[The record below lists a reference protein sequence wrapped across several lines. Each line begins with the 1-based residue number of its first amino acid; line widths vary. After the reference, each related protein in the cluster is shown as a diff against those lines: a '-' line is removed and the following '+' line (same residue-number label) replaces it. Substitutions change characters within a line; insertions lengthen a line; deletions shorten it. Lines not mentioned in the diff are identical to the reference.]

1 MKLFKHKIL
10 YFFLFL
16 ATAMTA
22 QNVDQQID
30 ALNSELAKL
39 ELQKIQI
46 LDELEE
52 LKFQRI
58 NRDLKAVGLPST
70 NFIEHSAMILEY
82 NEGHE
87 QAAWVAHVIT
97 ADIINGSATRS
108 NDFRIDPK
116 VSTGTAV
123 EEDYF
128 LKFLQEDS
136 SYTYDGFGY
145 DRGHL
150 APSADFRWSAKAL
163 SESYFYSNMSP
174 QLAKFNREKW
184 AELESMLRGYV
195 YDHPGVQLM
204 VVTAPVLKEGL
215 PVIERSIN
223 KVSIPEQ
230 YVKVAIDLTNKRGI
244 AFIMPNQKLTYPL
257 ETFAVNIDK
266 AEELTG
272 YDFFN
277 LLDEALETNLESTID
292 KKAWFPDIKKGDA
305 EPIYPPSLPPAH
317 FNTVQ
322 SKRYV
327 GKGTEITVCGTV
339 VSTRLSR
346 KGNLWMNIDKQFPN
360 QIFSVYIKKEDLV
373 NFTFDPEKEYANKQV
388 CFDGKIQDF
397 NGTPTVRIGR
407 EGACRFLSEAIKIA
421 D

>member
-1 MKLFKHKIL
+1 MCKHKIIYL
-10 YFFLFL
+10 FLFL

-22 QNVDQQID
+22 QNVDEQING
-30 ALNSELAKL
+30 LNEELEKL
-39 ELQKIQI
+39 ELQKVQI
-46 LDELEE
+46 LEQLEG

-58 NRDLKAVGLPST
+58 TRDLKAVGLPSD

-82 NEGHE
+82 NEAHE

-97 ADIINGSATRS
+97 SDIINGSATRS
-108 NDFRIDPK
+108 NDFRVDPK
-116 VSTGTAV
+116 VVSGTAV

-128 LKFLQEDS
+128 LKFLQTDS
-136 SYTYDGFGY
+136 TYKYDGFGY

-150 APSADFRWSAKAL
+150 APSADFRWSPTAL
-163 SESYFYSNMSP
+163 SESYYYSNMSP
-174 QLAKFNREKW
+174 QLATFNREKW

-195 YDHPGVQLM
+195 YDHPGVQLI
-204 VVTAPVLKEGL
+204 VVTVPVLKEGL

-230 YVKVAIDLTNKRGI
+230 YVKVAIDLTNKKGI
-244 AFIMPNQKLTYPL
+244 GFIMANQKLNYPL
-257 ETFAVNIDK
+257 ASFAVTIDE
-266 AEELTG
+266 AEALTG
-272 YDFFN
+272 FDFFN
-277 LLDEALETNLESTID
+277 LLDEKLEADLESQLD
-292 KKAWFPDIKKGDA
+292 KKAWFPEMNKGDV

-327 GKGTEITVCGTV
+327 GKGKEITVCGTV

-373 NFTFDPEKEYANKQV
+373 NFTFDPGKEYLNKQV

-397 NGTPTVRIGR
+397 NGTPTVRIEK
-407 EGACRFLSEAIKIA
+407 EGACRFLFDAMKAA